1 MKINTK
7 KIVKITKGERMLYT
21 LGILCFILTIVTK
34 VFSSASISNLKMD
47 IEHVSYNIE
56 NQEKKNQSL
65 VMQVNELTSYE
76 NLSEVAKE
84 QGLTYKNEN
93 IIVEANGKNVITKVE
108 ILNPSILADKEIL
121 EDIIFVAVND
131 VLEQIKKE
139 KEHKLGKYTGGLG
152 GLF

>member
-1 MKINTK
+1 
-7 KIVKITKGERMLYT
+7 MLYT
-21 LGILCFILTIVTK
+21 LGVLCFILTIVTK

-93 IIVEANGKNVITKVE
+93 IVVIK
-108 ILNPSILADKEIL
+108 
-121 EDIIFVAVND
+121 
-131 VLEQIKKE
+131 
-139 KEHKLGKYTGGLG
+139 
-152 GLF
+152 